1 MNAAAQASKIKN
13 PEQLNYRLLL
23 QLLRDYD
30 AKEAV
35 SENAVLDLL
44 NYVADMLVGHP
55 RTGRQTDAHLE
66 QFLAHTVDVSRI
78 TSVHRLFVHRLPQ
91 RTRFDTCGIQSY
103 AHCLHV
109 IIRLAVGNCSRS
121 GVGNTCGTSYGTGY
135 HLLVSIFLTFYF
147 QVRVE
152 SGCTEP
158 EVGVIFRSRV
168 TVHCHTLYIL
178 QQFHVQLLHM
188 AVMGNMLVEDG
199 HLASAYAGADVAH
212 AVVVAYGLV
221 LVVGV

>member
-78 TSVHRLFVHRLPQ
+78 TSVHRLFEIGR
-91 RTRFDTCGIQSY
+91 
-103 AHCLHV
+103 AHV
-109 IIRLAVGNCSRS
+109 
-121 GVGNTCGTSYGTGY
+121 
-135 HLLVSIFLTFYF
+135 
-147 QVRVE
+147 
-152 SGCTEP
+152 
-158 EVGVIFRSRV
+158 
-168 TVHCHTLYIL
+168 
-178 QQFHVQLLHM
+178 
-188 AVMGNMLVEDG
+188 
-199 HLASAYAGADVAH
+199 
-212 AVVVAYGLV
+212 
-221 LVVGV
+221 

>member
-1 MNAAAQASKIKN
+1 MLPRRHQNKEPGAVELSN
-13 PEQLNYRLLL
+13 CLL

-109 IIRLAVGNCSRS
+109 IIGWQSVTAVE
-121 GVGNTCGTSYGTGY
+121 VAWVTPAAPPTAPVITC
-135 HLLVSIFLTFYF
+135 L
-147 QVRVE
+147 
-152 SGCTEP
+152 
-158 EVGVIFRSRV
+158 
-168 TVHCHTLYIL
+168 
-178 QQFHVQLLHM
+178 
-188 AVMGNMLVEDG
+188 
-199 HLASAYAGADVAH
+199 
-212 AVVVAYGLV
+212 
-221 LVVGV
+221 